1 MTNYRV
7 GETIRKLRTQ
17 LAITQED
24 LCDGICAV
32 PTMSRIENGHR
43 LPSKAV
49 FDALMQRMGRS
60 SDLYDVLM
68 SDHDFAIHE
77 KKYELR
83 ESVVVRDFEKAR
95 VLLDEFN
102 ALIADDDEK
111 LHQQFSLYM
120 SVIIGAEC
128 GMPDA
133 EALEKLQKAIS
144 LTIPKYNKSKLSELY
159 LDFDEITIFNYIA
172 IVYGK
177 LRRLDDATKLFTEL
191 EEYLACRHIDAQ
203 EKMRTYPMVLYNL
216 SMCLGQTERYLDCI
230 RICDKGIQLCKQTDC
245 TRLMAKFYYNR
256 SWAIQKRGKPE
267 QKEEAK
273 SSIIFAYLLAL
284 SVDNNT
290 NMQLYAEF
298 AREHFGLELPE
309 MFHYLPMISHSPSQQ
324 S

>member
-60 SDLYDVLM
+60 SELYDVLM

-77 KKYELR
+77 KKYEVR
-83 ESVVVRDFEKAR
+83 ESVVVRDFEKASEQ
-95 VLLDEFN
+95 LDEFN

-111 LHQQFSLYM
+111 LHRQFSLYM

-144 LTIPKYNKSKLSELY
+144 LTIPKYNKSKLNELY
-159 LDFDEITIFNYIA
+159 LDFDEITIFSNIA
-172 IVYGK
+172 IVYSK
-177 LRRLDDATKLFTEL
+177 LGRLDEAVKLFTEL
-191 EEYLACRHIDAQ
+191 EEYLVCRHIDAQ
-203 EKMRTYPMVLYNL
+203 EKTRTYPMVLYNL
-216 SMCLGQTERYLDCI
+216 SKCLGQTERYLDCI
-230 RICDKGIQLCKQTDC
+230 RICDKGIQLCKQIDC
-245 TRLMAKFYYNR
+245 TRLMANFYYNR

-267 QKEEAK
+267 QLEEAK
-273 SSIIFAYLLAL
+273 SNIIFAYLLAS
-284 SVDNNT
+284 SVDNEK
-290 NMQLYAEF
+290 NMQLFAEF
-298 AREHFGLELPE
+298 AREHLGLELPV
-309 MFHYLPMISHSPSQQ
+309 MFPYFPVYSQSPSQQ

>member
-32 PTMSRIENGHR
+32 PTLSRIENGHR

-60 SDLYDVLM
+60 SDVYDVLM

-77 KKYELR
+77 KKYEMR
-83 ESVVVRDFEKAR
+83 ESALVRDFEKAS
-95 VLLDEFN
+95 VQLDEFN

-111 LHQQFSLYM
+111 LHRQFSLYM

-128 GMPDA
+128 GMPDI
-133 EALEKLQKAIS
+133 EVLEKLQKAIS
-144 LTIPKYNKSKLSELY
+144 LTLPKYNKSKLNELY
-159 LDFDEITIFNYIA
+159 LDFDEITIINYIA
-172 IVYGK
+172 IVYSK
-177 LRRLDDATKLFTEL
+177 LGRFDEAIKLFTEL
-191 EEYLACRHIDAQ
+191 EEYLTCRHIDAQ
-203 EKMRTYPMVLYNL
+203 EKMHTYPMVLHNL
-216 SMCLGQTERYLDCI
+216 SKCLGQTERYLDCI
-230 RICDKGIQLCKQTDC
+230 RICDKGIQLCKQIDS

-267 QKEEAK
+267 QLDEAK
-273 SSIIFAYLLAL
+273 SNIIFAYLLAL
-284 SVDNNT
+284 SIDNDK

-298 AREHFGLELPE
+298 AREQFGLELSS
-309 MFHYLPMISHSPSQQ
+309 MFPYLQTISQSPSQQ